1 MKTAPQI
8 VLSADEQRSLQC
20 VVAHM
25 IPASAE
31 YGVPGADD
39 DAIFSDIVTSL
50 DRETAS
56 VQQALTLLDQV
67 AGCAFHAAPR
77 ERQASLLQNFRQENP
92 GLAAALV
99 AVTTRCYYR
108 DDRVMRSLG
117 MEPRPPYPKG
127 FDVQQGDWSL
137 LEPVRARGKIY
148 REVP

>member
-1 MKTAPQI
+1 MQPAPQT
-8 VLSADEQRSLQC
+8 LSADEQASLRC

-25 IPASAE
+25 IPASVE

-50 DRETAS
+50 DRDAMAVRE
-56 VQQALTLLDQV
+56 ALTVLHRL
-67 AGCAFHAAPR
+67 AGRALHLAPVEKQQTALSDFR
-77 ERQASLLQNFRQENP
+77 KQNA

-99 AVTTRCYYR
+99 SVATRCYYR

-117 MEPRPPYPKG
+117 MDVRPPYPKG
-127 FDVQQGDWSL
+127 FEVPQGDWSL

-148 REVP
+148 RDAG